1 MKLKCIQDERE
12 YVRTIEKM
20 GERLVL
26 FKTSVVNKG
35 KGMYYHF
42 GFEDN
47 RKPPMDLAINPNSG
61 IVEYVSCFAMGEKL
75 VVRTVK
81 NDIDYKDG
89 MVIIEDVS
97 VDEQHFDLG
106 WHSFEKKF
114 EIVISNNDIFILDEE
129 LFSESLQ
136 AYRIDKSNYLLFSN
150 DSEFRGILLKNIT
163 EKEWE
168 EIRNTQCFS

>member
-1 MKLKCIQDERE
+1 
-12 YVRTIEKM
+12 M

-26 FKTSVVNKG
+26 FETSAVNKG
-35 KGMYYHF
+35 KGIYYHF
-42 GFEDN
+42 AFEDN
-47 RKPPMDLAINPNSG
+47 RKPPMDLAINSNSG

-106 WHSFEKKF
+106 WHSFEK
-114 EIVISNNDIFILDEE
+114 N
-129 LFSESLQ
+129 
-136 AYRIDKSNYLLFSN
+136 
-150 DSEFRGILLKNIT
+150 LK
-163 EKEWE
+163 
-168 EIRNTQCFS
+168 